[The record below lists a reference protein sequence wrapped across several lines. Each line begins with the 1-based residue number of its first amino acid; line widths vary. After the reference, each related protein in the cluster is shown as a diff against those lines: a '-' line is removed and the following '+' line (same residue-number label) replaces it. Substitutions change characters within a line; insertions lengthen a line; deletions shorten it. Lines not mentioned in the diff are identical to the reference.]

1 MCNQP
6 DHSTAS
12 TQTSLRLRYHA
23 FFPTMKKT
31 LAGALLLFVAGAYSQ
46 QPNTINPNIAKM
58 IGNVSADR
66 IAEIQQKLASFGT
79 RNTMSR
85 QDDPNFGIGAART
98 WIVDQLKSYSPRLQV
113 RLDTHRV
120 KKQGRITADVEMS
133 NIVAVLPGTRYPDD
147 HIILGGHYDSLAM
160 NRPTGAAPDAT
171 ASATATD
178 GKEKRQPPPPP
189 DPNVIAPGVTD
200 DGSGTA
206 AVMELARVMS
216 QQEYEKTLVFIL
228 FVAEEEGLIG
238 SHLYAQDARKAN
250 QQIEAVLN
258 NDIIGSVLSGDGRMD
273 NTTVRIFSEDPAD
286 SPSRQL
292 ARYIRE
298 VGGRYVPGMN
308 IDLVFRADR
317 FGRGGDH
324 TSFNQ
329 QGYAAVRFSSA
340 EEDYS
345 HQHTPTDTFANTS
358 PPYIA
363 QVAKINGAVAAS
375 LALAPKSPVIMEEI
389 ERNGRKIPTAMIS
402 RGKSRYDAL
411 LRWKTDAQEPDLA
424 GYVVLMRSTTAPFWE
439 REIAVGKVG
448 EYLMPSVSIDQ
459 YVFGIQAVD
468 QDGNGSLVS
477 AYTLP
482 TRPLPKIET
491 Y

>member
-1 MCNQP
+1 M
-6 DHSTAS
+6 
-12 TQTSLRLRYHA
+12 
-23 FFPTMKKT
+23 
-31 LAGALLLFVAGAYSQ
+31 LFVAGAYSQ
-46 QPNTINPNIAKM
+46 QPNTVNPKIAKM
-58 IGNVSADR
+58 LEGVSADH
-66 IAEIQQKLASFGT
+66 IAEIQKKLESFGT

-85 QDDPNFGIGAART
+85 QDDPAFGIGAART
-98 WIVDQLKSYSPRLQV
+98 WIVDELKSYSPRLQV

-120 KKQGRITADVEMS
+120 KKQGRVTADVEMS

-147 HIILGGHYDSLAM
+147 HIIIGGHYDSVVLS
-160 NRPTGAAPDAT
+160 RPNGANNTSLD
-171 ASATATD
+171 ASATPPATN
-178 GKEKRQPPPPP
+178 GTEKRQPPPPP
-189 DPNVIAPGVTD
+189 DPNVPAPGVTD

-216 QQEYEKTLVFIL
+216 QQEYEKSIVFIL
-228 FVAEEEGLIG
+228 FVAEEQGLIG
-238 SHLYAQDARKAN
+238 SYLYAQDAHKEN

-258 NDIIGSVLSGDGRMD
+258 NDIIGSVLSGDGKMD
-273 NTTVRIFSEDPAD
+273 NTTVRIFSEDPQD

-292 ARYIRE
+292 ARYVRD
-298 VGGRYVPGMN
+298 VGEKYVPGMHV
-308 IDLVFRADR
+308 DLVFRADR

-329 QGYAAVRFSSA
+329 QGYAAVRVSSA

-375 LALAPKSPVIMEEI
+375 LALAPKAPVIIEQI

-439 REIAVGKVG
+439 RQIAVGNVK
-448 EYLMPSVSIDQ
+448 EYLMPGLSIDE
-459 YVFGIQAVD
+459 YVFGVEAVD
-468 QDGNGSLVS
+468 QDGNASLVS

-482 TRPLPKIET
+482 VRPLPKIET